1 MAEHK
6 KTAKSKK
13 QPKQKKSAKEKKEKK
28 PVVGIFS
35 FTSCEG
41 CQFEILDCEDDL
53 LELFSRANVTH
64 FPMGKATNEEGPFD
78 ITIVEGAITTPEE
91 VRKIK
96 DLRKKSKFLIAI
108 GSCASYGGVPA
119 IKDFYTEEEIEVPVY
134 HSTKVIKSIR
144 ADGIGHY
151 VKVDY
156 YMHGCPPNKCE
167 FLTVMKDLLV
177 GKTPRQ
183 PDYPVCKPCREHK
196 NPCLLQQGKP
206 CMGPITNGGCDS
218 VCTDHKIPCTGCRG
232 PVEDATIDPLVHL
245 YEKMGFS
252 HDDIKRFFMGY
263 AGTSKV
269 FSGIVGKTC
278 DIYDEKKIK
287 TEDKEKKEDKDNK

>member
-6 KTAKSKK
+6 KAANPKK
-13 QPKQKKSAKEKKEKK
+13 QPKQGKAAKGKKGKK

-53 LELFSRANVTH
+53 LELFSRTKVTH

-91 VRKIK
+91 ARKIK

-134 HSTKVIKSIR
+134 HSTKIIKSIR

-183 PDYPVCKPCREHK
+183 PDYPVCKPC
-196 NPCLLQQGKP
+196 
-206 CMGPITNGGCDS
+206 MGPITNGGCDS

-245 YEKMGFS
+245 YEKMGYT

-269 FSGIVGKTC
+269 FSGVVGKTC
-278 DIYDEKKIK
+278 DIYEEKKSK
-287 TEDKEKKEDKDNK
+287 TASKEKK